1 MNKDLLSIQET
12 IAHLQAEIAS
22 MNDEIYAQ
30 QQDITRLKAQVIHLN
45 GHIKSLQDGDGIL
58 NPEEDQPP
66 PHY

>member
-1 MNKDLLSIQET
+1 MQET

-45 GHIKSLQDGDGIL
+45 GRIKSLQDGDGIL
-58 NPEEDQPP
+58 NPEDDQLP